1 MNDKQTAEGRM
12 TAYYMVRKEKQE
24 YFGERYFAYSWDADK
39 VIQVCIQRGDTKRGK
54 TNAIGIYMI
63 SRITML
69 SNYQAMNY
77 LTPITKHIYETK
89 FNKVVEMLSGKPISH
104 D

>member
-1 MNDKQTAEGRM
+1 MNDKM
-12 TAYYMVRKEKQE
+12 TIYYMVRKEKQE

-77 LTPITKHIYETK
+77 LMPITKKVYETK
-89 FNKVVEMLSGKPISH
+89 FNTVVEMLSGKPISH